1 MADTFF
7 IEGLNT
13 LPEQVQLNKED
24 IKTNTDNIQRL
35 GDLSDTYH
43 DQIQSLNT
51 KVSTNTANIAT
62 NTNSIATNAT
72 NIDNLSKN
80 VYDNG
85 TISFYLD
92 SNKFYFKDDGSGQ
105 VCYLYRSSQN
115 SWFLK
120 PTVFFTIDG
129 YVIITEH
136 LSVKESFDAKTLE
149 INYKTIN
156 NISDSNTTDK
166 NTLLTG
172 KAINDTFL
180 TKTDASNTYATINA
194 LKLLQNSYFDADLT
208 PAGLAKIQANATI
221 GTSITLVKDTDFIE
235 SITNTDLSHRTVI
248 FTLYRDDDEEVYISE
263 NIKLDIVNTTDY
275 YSDNDQPHIWFTGL
289 GVIKLGSASASDN
302 NYLCYIAYDTTSTR
316 GLMITPVQKLN

>member
-72 NIDNLSKN
+72 NIDNLSKK

-92 SNKFYFKDDGSGQ
+92 SDKFYFKDEGSKQ
-105 VCYLYRSSQN
+105 VCYLYHSSAN

-120 PTVFFTIDG
+120 PTSFFTIDG

-136 LSVKESFDAKTLE
+136 LSVEAALDTKTL
-149 INYKTIN
+149 TIN
-156 NISDSNTTDK
+156 SKSIDNISDSNTTDR

-180 TKTDASNTYATINA
+180 SKTDASSTYATINA
-194 LKLLQNSYFDADLT
+194 LKPLQNSYFDADLT

-235 SITNTDLSHRTVI
+235 SITNNDLSHRTVI
-248 FTLYRDDDEEVYISE
+248 FTLYRDNDEEVYISE
-263 NIKLDIVNTTDY
+263 NIKLDIANTTDY

-289 GVIKLGSASASDN
+289 GVIKLGSASAPDN